1 MEPGKKLLAEFIAC
15 KNLSAD
21 WWRFSVVDLVA
32 QKKPTY
38 LSEITRHFTMLSAA
52 LDVISLL
59 ISAGLTGQ
67 EIIDTFWI
75 AAQNAALELKKE
87 SEVEA

>member
-1 MEPGKKLLAEFIAC
+1 MEPGKKLLAEAIAC

-21 WWRFSVVDLVA
+21 WWRASVIDLVA
-32 QKKPTY
+32 QKKPAY
-38 LSEITRHFTMLSAA
+38 LSEITRHFALQSVV

-59 ISAGLTGQ
+59 ICAELTGQ

-75 AAQNAALELKKE
+75 AANNAALEQQKE

>member
-38 LSEITRHFTMLSAA
+38 LLEITRHFTFQSGA

-59 ISAGLTGQ
+59 ICAGLTGQ
-67 EIIDTFWI
+67 EIIDTFWV
-75 AAQNAALELKKE
+75 AANNAALELGKE
-87 SEVEA
+87 SGVEA